1 MHQTIEITVHYFA
14 KLRDLTNKEKESIEI
29 AIESTPKEIYKQLN
43 EIYGLPD
50 NPNLKIAI
58 NDSFASWESELQDKD
73 KLVFIPPVTGGE
85 RCFLSQ
91 KR

>member
-29 AIESTPKEIYKQLN
+29 AIESTPKDIYKKLN

-58 NDSFASWESELQDKD
+58 NDSFASWESELEDKD
-73 KLVFIPPVTGGE
+73 KLVFIPPVTGG
-85 RCFLSQ
+85 
-91 KR
+91 

>member
-29 AIESTPKEIYKQLN
+29 AIESTPKDIYKKLD
-43 EIYGLPD
+43 EMYGLP
-50 NPNLKIAI
+50 NIPNLKIAI

-73 KLVFIPPVTGGE
+73 KLVFIPPVTGG
-85 RCFLSQ
+85 
-91 KR
+91 

>member
-1 MHQTIEITVHYFA
+1 MRQTIEITVHYFA

-29 AIESTPKEIYKQLN
+29 AIESTPKDIYKQLN
-43 EIYGLPD
+43 EMYGLPD

-73 KLVFIPPVTGGE
+73 KLVFIPPVTGG
-85 RCFLSQ
+85 
-91 KR
+91 

>member
-29 AIESTPKEIYKQLN
+29 AIERTPKDIYKQLD
-43 EIYGLPD
+43 EMYGLP
-50 NPNLKIAI
+50 NSPNLKIAI

-73 KLVFIPPVTGGE
+73 KLVFIPPVTGG
-85 RCFLSQ
+85 
-91 KR
+91 

>member
-29 AIESTPKEIYKQLN
+29 AIESTPKDIYKQLN
-43 EIYGLPD
+43 EMYGLPD

-58 NDSFASWESELQDKD
+58 NDSFSSWESELQDKD
-73 KLVFIPPVTGGE
+73 KLVFIPPVTGG
-85 RCFLSQ
+85 
-91 KR
+91 

>member
-29 AIESTPKEIYKQLN
+29 AIESTPKDIYKQLN
-43 EIYGLPD
+43 EMYGLPD

-58 NDSFASWESELQDKD
+58 NDSFASWESELQDND
-73 KLVFIPPVTGGE
+73 KLVFIPPVTGG
-85 RCFLSQ
+85 
-91 KR
+91 

>member
-29 AIESTPKEIYKQLN
+29 AIESTPKDIYKKLN
-43 EIYGLPD
+43 EMYGLP
-50 NPNLKIAI
+50 NIPNLKIAI

-73 KLVFIPPVTGGE
+73 KLVFIPPVTGG
-85 RCFLSQ
+85 
-91 KR
+91 

>member
-1 MHQTIEITVHYFA
+1 MYQTIEITVHYFA

-29 AIESTPKEIYKQLN
+29 AIESTPKDIYKKLN

-73 KLVFIPPVTGGE
+73 KLVFIPPVTGG
-85 RCFLSQ
+85 
-91 KR
+91 

>member
-29 AIESTPKEIYKQLN
+29 AIESTPKDIYKQLN
-43 EIYGLPD
+43 EMYGLPD
-50 NPNLKIAI
+50 SPNLKIAI

-73 KLVFIPPVTGGE
+73 KLVFIPPVTGG
-85 RCFLSQ
+85 
-91 KR
+91 

>member
-29 AIESTPKEIYKQLN
+29 AIESTPKDIYTQLN
-43 EIYGLPD
+43 EMYGLPD

-73 KLVFIPPVTGGE
+73 KLVFIPPVTGG
-85 RCFLSQ
+85 
-91 KR
+91 

>member
-29 AIESTPKEIYKQLN
+29 AIESTPKDIYKQLN
-43 EIYGLPD
+43 EMYGLP
-50 NPNLKIAI
+50 NSPNLKIAI

-73 KLVFIPPVTGGE
+73 KLVFIPPVTGG
-85 RCFLSQ
+85 
-91 KR
+91 

>member
-29 AIESTPKEIYKQLN
+29 AIESTPKDIYKQLD
-43 EIYGLPD
+43 EMYGLP
-50 NPNLKIAI
+50 NSPNLKIAI

-73 KLVFIPPVTGGE
+73 KLVFIPPVTGG
-85 RCFLSQ
+85 
-91 KR
+91 